1 MHLLLNNNKPLQRF
15 LAGQLIQRTSD
26 WIDIIVLN
34 WAILH
39 VTHQPMALAILNMMR
54 LLPQLLFALVTG
66 KIVDLMRT
74 KQLMYSVH
82 ILNIVLTIFLCI
94 SFYEQHILSIYSII
108 ALRAYIQSIDNI
120 QRNKVLPGFT
130 TSDKLKQIISM
141 NALLINVTRIIGPFI
156 GGMLLVYF
164 DVELLLLI
172 PVISSLCVLILNKQL
187 PESQLKQRNK
197 YKIMQYLNNNK
208 VIIHIMLTS
217 IISMF
222 FGFSFTIVLPII
234 VKHTLHQGAIVYA
247 LYTAILALGSVTV
260 LLIFMNHNSQSSI
273 QSLIFWAVLFTV
285 SIALMMSQNTYIFL
299 IAIFIMGFGSQG
311 FRTTHRVLVQQYTQ
325 DEYKGSVLSITM
337 MDRGFIPLGGMMMT
351 YIYTTYGAELM
362 YLTMLIGLI
371 FMTLVCL
378 YMKWEDKKDGTYI
391 PDIK

>member
-1 MHLLLNNNKPLQRF
+1 MLLLLKNNKPLQRF
-15 LAGQLIQRTSD
+15 LKGQLIQRTSD

-66 KIVDLMRT
+66 KIVDLMGA
-74 KQLMYSVH
+74 KHLMYWVH
-82 ILNIVLTIFLCI
+82 ILNIMLTIFLCI
-94 SFYEQHILSIYSII
+94 SFYNHHLLLIYSII
-108 ALRAYIQSIDNI
+108 AIRAYIQSIDNI

-130 TSDKLKQIISM
+130 TSDKLKQVISM

-156 GGMLLVYF
+156 GGVFLAYV
-164 DVELLLLI
+164 DAELLLLI
-172 PVISSLCVLILNKQL
+172 PIISSLCVLLLNKQL
-187 PESQLKQRNK
+187 PESKLKQRNK
-197 YKIMQYLNNNK
+197 HKITQYLKHHK

-260 LLIFMNHNSQSSI
+260 LLLFMNHNSQSSI
-273 QSLIFWAVLFTV
+273 QSLICWATIFTV
-285 SIALMMSQNTYIFL
+285 SIALMMSHNSYIFL

-311 FRTTHRVLVQQYTQ
+311 FRTTHRVLVQQYTKE
-325 DEYKGSVLSITM
+325 EYKGSVLSITM

-351 YIYTTYGAELM
+351 YIFTTYGAQLM
-362 YLTMLIGLI
+362 YWTMLLGLI
-371 FMTLVCL
+371 LMTLVCL
-378 YMKWEDKKDGTYI
+378 YMKWEDKRDETYL